1 MNGKYFFDFIS
12 EASIDQ
18 KLNFMKIRKLL
29 PKFGLKNKSNQ
40 KGQSIVEF
48 VLLLAVIS
56 GISFA
61 FVALMNRS
69 LTKYW
74 VKAVKVVVED
84 ETQTIEIP

>member
-1 MNGKYFFDFIS
+1 
-12 EASIDQ
+12 
-18 KLNFMKIRKLL
+18 MKIRKLL
-29 PKFGLKNKSNQ
+29 PTFILKKKSNQ

-61 FVALMNRS
+61 FVAFMNRS

-74 VKAVKVVVED
+74 VNAVKVIVD
-84 ETQTIEIP
+84 DQTQTIEIP